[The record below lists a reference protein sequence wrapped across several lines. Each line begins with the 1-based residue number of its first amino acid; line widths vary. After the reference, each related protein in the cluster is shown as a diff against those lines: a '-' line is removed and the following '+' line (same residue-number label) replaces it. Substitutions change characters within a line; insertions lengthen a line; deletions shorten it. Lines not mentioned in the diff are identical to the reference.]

1 MLGGGGFTGGVYEIG
16 ALRALDLLAVN
27 RTVNQFDVYVGTSAG
42 SFVAS
47 LVANGVT
54 PEEMMRVVN
63 QQVPTPFRDV
73 DRGHADAPERARVR
87 PERRAAAA
95 ADPRP
100 GPQLP
105 RPDPLGSLID
115 LAVGLAEAL
124 PSGLYDGRGI
134 QEYLETVLGDPD
146 RVNDFRLLENEL
158 YLTATD
164 LDTCERIVLGG
175 PEWDD
180 VPISRAVAAS
190 TALPMVYKPVEIK
203 GRHLVDGGLR
213 STTNVD
219 IAVER
224 GAKFVIVV
232 NPLVPYVNDFQ
243 KVIPTMLGSRV
254 RRVADMGFPQIGYQA
269 FKLLAHQ
276 RLHEAVSHWKEKY
289 PGVDIILIE
298 PDPNDELMFETNILN
313 FTRRVEIARHGFE
326 SVTLKLA
333 ADYDELKAVCAKHG
347 IEISATRVR
356 KVVQKFAKERERRRP
371 GAASSSRPRARCCGS
386 PRRLGALG
394 PSSAFSSARTAD
406 PWPARRAR
414 WPHVV
419 VRAERAAGGH
429 DHALACA
436 GGRPAASPS
445 IAARAEPEEVRLAR
459 SRPPQVAQRLRAA
472 VRARATRRRGGAR
485 SRRRRACS
493 ACSTAA
499 WVSAFTPST
508 GATCRRRSRVRAH
521 RVAGAQARQPVDL
534 REGAHHQQA
543 REGVDQAQA
552 RVDVLGVLEVHE
564 RLVQQHVHVL
574 GQHRQ
579 QAPQPRRRAGS
590 GRSGRWGCRSRAR
603 ACGR

>member
-1 MLGGGGFTGGVYEIG
+1 MGEVVRLEKPTKGGGKVGGKQARRRGRRSQTALVLGGGGFTGGVYEIG

-42 SFVAS
+42 SFVAA

-73 DRGHADAPERARVR
+73 DRGTLMRPNTVEFARS
-87 PERRAAAA
+87 AALL
-95 ADPRP
+95 PLRLL
-100 GPQLP
+100 GLGRSLVGQL
-105 RPDPLGSLID
+105 RSASLID
-115 LAVGLAEAL
+115 LAVGVAEAL

-134 QEYLETVLGDPD
+134 QDYLEKVLSDPD

-180 VPISRAVAAS
+180 VPIARSVAAS
-190 TALPMVYKPVEIK
+190 TALPMVYKPIEIK
-203 GRHLVDGGLR
+203 GRHLVDGGIR

-276 RLHEAVSHWKEKY
+276 RLHEAVSRWREKY

-333 ADYDELKAVCAKHG
+333 SDYDELKAVCAKHG
-347 IEISATRVR
+347 IDISATRVR
-356 KVVQKFAKERERRRP
+356 KVVRRFAKEREQGAGWRRIFEQTT
-371 GAASSSRPRARCCGS
+371 
-386 PRRLGALG
+386 GAL
-394 PSSAFSSARTAD
+394 
-406 PWPARRAR
+406 
-414 WPHVV
+414 
-419 VRAERAAGGH
+419 
-429 DHALACA
+429 
-436 GGRPAASPS
+436 
-445 IAARAEPEEVRLAR
+445 
-459 SRPPQVAQRLRAA
+459 LRQSEDA
-472 VRARATRRRGGAR
+472 
-485 SRRRRACS
+485 
-493 ACSTAA
+493 
-499 WVSAFTPST
+499 
-508 GATCRRRSRVRAH
+508 
-521 RVAGAQARQPVDL
+521 
-534 REGAHHQQA
+534 
-543 REGVDQAQA
+543 
-552 RVDVLGVLEVHE
+552 
-564 RLVQQHVHVL
+564 
-574 GQHRQ
+574 
-579 QAPQPRRRAGS
+579 
-590 GRSGRWGCRSRAR
+590 
-603 ACGR
+603 

>member
-1 MLGGGGFTGGVYEIG
+1 MGEVVKLQKPSEKATGTRGQPRLRRTRRSRTALVLGGGGFTGGVYEIG

-42 SFVAS
+42 SFVAA
-47 LVANGVT
+47 LTANGVT

-73 DRGHADAPERARVR
+73 DRGTLMRPNALEFAQSTALLPLRV
-87 PERRAAAA
+87 
-95 ADPRP
+95 
-100 GPQLP
+100 
-105 RPDPLGSLID
+105 LGLTRNFLGQIRSASLID

-124 PSGLYDGRGI
+124 PSGLYDSGGV
-134 QEYLETVLGDPD
+134 QSYLERVLSDPD

-158 YLTATD
+158 YLPATD

-175 PEWDD
+175 EEWDD
-180 VPISRAVAAS
+180 VPISLAVAAS

-219 IAVER
+219 VAVEA

-254 RRVADMGFPQIGYQA
+254 RRVRDMGFPQIGYQA

-276 RLHEAVSHWKEKY
+276 RLHEAVKQWRERY

-333 ADYDELKAVCAKHG
+333 SEYDEIKSIAAKHG

-356 KVVQKFAKERERRRP
+356 KVVRKFAKDREK
-371 GAASSSRPRARCCGS
+371 
-386 PRRLGALG
+386 
-394 PSSAFSSARTAD
+394 
-406 PWPARRAR
+406 
-414 WPHVV
+414 
-419 VRAERAAGGH
+419 
-429 DHALACA
+429 
-436 GGRPAASPS
+436 
-445 IAARAEPEEVRLAR
+445 
-459 SRPPQVAQRLRAA
+459 
-472 VRARATRRRGGAR
+472 
-485 SRRRRACS
+485 
-493 ACSTAA
+493 TAA
-499 WVSAFTPST
+499 W
-508 GATCRRRSRVRAH
+508 RRILEQTT
-521 RVAGAQARQPVDL
+521 AGLLRQS
-534 REGAHHQQA
+534 EEA
-543 REGVDQAQA
+543 
-552 RVDVLGVLEVHE
+552 
-564 RLVQQHVHVL
+564 
-574 GQHRQ
+574 
-579 QAPQPRRRAGS
+579 
-590 GRSGRWGCRSRAR
+590 
-603 ACGR
+603 